1 MVFEARSLKE
11 KCEVLTTGIYHLLSD
26 LTPSLSTQSKPRH
39 KPHNR
44 WLKSVTE
51 RKKQLRKD
59 FKKAKRANAPK
70 EVIADLAKQYH
81 QCVRLHS
88 KLTDVR
94 RKSDEQKNM
103 SAIRKEYTRNFWKFS
118 RKLLEKS
125 AESSDIQSNCSAE
138 EAHSFFSAE
147 YSAQQHTFIR
157 PPWMPPAPETPHPLH
172 CKEIREEELMR
183 ALRKA
188 RSGSSPSPIDQVP
201 YRVLKKCPAVVTPL
215 LHIFNLCWSTGK
227 IPQQWKQAVI
237 RLIPKNSS
245 KDRPNYLTCFRPIAL
260 TSSIEKLYTSIEKL
274 YTSIVKEHLM
284 WFMTNNNYIDTATQK
299 AYIESVSWCSE
310 HQFKLW

>member
-1 MVFEARSLKE
+1 
-11 KCEVLTTGIYHLLSD
+11 
-26 LTPSLSTQSKPRH
+26 
-39 KPHNR
+39 
-44 WLKSVTE
+44 
-51 RKKQLRKD
+51 
-59 FKKAKRANAPK
+59 
-70 EVIADLAKQYH
+70 
-81 QCVRLHS
+81 
-88 KLTDVR
+88 
-94 RKSDEQKNM
+94 M
-103 SAIRKEYTRNFWKFS
+103 SAIRKECTRNFWKFS

-138 EAHSFFSAE
+138 EAHSFSAE

-157 PPWMPPAPETPHPLH
+157 PPWMPPAPETQHPLH

-188 RSGSSPSPIDQVP
+188 RSDSSPSPIDQVP

-237 RLIPKNSS
+237 RRIPKNSS

-260 TSSIEKLYTSIEKL
+260 TSSIENCTPALSR
-274 YTSIVKEHLM
+274 
-284 WFMTNNNYIDTATQK
+284 
-299 AYIESVSWCSE
+299 SVSCGS
-310 HQFKLW
+310 